1 MASLEEI
8 RFARIEKLKL
18 LVDKGINPYPSF
30 SLQDHTNKA
39 VEENFDELNKNGKSI
54 SMVGRILSLRSQGKI
69 IFFNFDD
76 GTASFQALLKS
87 GEPIAEGDFE
97 LFDKAFDIGDF
108 VEVKGTL
115 FLTKRAEKTI
125 LVETVK
131 MLSKSLRPLPEKWH
145 GLTGTEERF
154 RKRYLDLIS
163 NPEVKDRF
171 IIRTKVISEIRKI
184 LDERDFLEVE
194 TPALQPIYGGAS
206 ANPFITHHN
215 ALDTDLYLRISDE
228 LYLKRL
234 LAGGF
239 PRVYEIA
246 RDFRNEGID
255 TTHNPEFTMLEFY
268 ESYSDSEKQMQFVE
282 DMIRR
287 LVSTIFNKEILVWN
301 EEEINYANK
310 FNVITYFDLFRNY
323 AHIPNPE
330 STSEIDLGKKAQELG
345 VDIKPGDSYYKI
357 MDEIYKKVARP
368 KLIQPTFIIDYPINY
383 LPLAKKKESD
393 ESLVEA
399 FQLIIGG
406 IEISKAF
413 SELNDPIDQRKRF
426 ESQEKF
432 KEEGDKE
439 AQVLDE
445 EFIEAMEYGI
455 PPAGGVGI
463 GIDRLIMLLTN
474 TKNIKEVILFPTL
487 KPRSKE

>member
-18 LVDKGINPYPSF
+18 LKDKGINPYPSF
-30 SLQDHTNKA
+30 SKQDYTNKA
-39 VEENFDELNKNGKSI
+39 VVENFEELNENGKSI

-76 GTASFQALLKS
+76 GTSSFQALLKS
-87 GEPIAEGDFE
+87 GEPMPDGDFE

-108 VEVKGTL
+108 IEVKGTL
-115 FLTKRAEKTI
+115 FLTKRQEKTI
-125 LVETVK
+125 LVESVK

-145 GLTGTEERF
+145 GLTDTEERF

-163 NPEVKDRF
+163 NQEVKDRF

-184 LDERDFLEVE
+184 LDEKDFLEVE

-206 ANPFITHHN
+206 ANPFVTHHH
-215 ALDTDLYLRISDE
+215 ALNTDLYLRISDE

-268 ESYSDSEKQMQFVE
+268 ESYSDSEKQIQFVE

-287 LVSTIFNKEILVWN
+287 LVGTIFNKEILVWN

-323 AHIPNPE
+323 ANISNPE
-330 STSEIDLGKKAQELG
+330 SISQIDLEKKAQELG
-345 VDIKPGDSYYKI
+345 VEIKPGDSYYKI

-432 KEEGDKE
+432 KEEGDRE

-445 EFIEAMEYGI
+445 DFIEAMEYGI

-463 GIDRLIMLLTN
+463 GIDRLVMLLTN

-487 KPRSKE
+487 KPKPKE